1 MEKKII
7 NDAIELVKNIPP
19 TDETSLERNLETKQP
34 RISNDLL
41 GEYPISVT
49 EEYDVVVDSTLD
61 KFIQSVNE
69 RLKDWWSIN
78 WWFNVVTTNNWTK
91 FYQSMIR
98 WDEKYE
104 DEEKIQPLNI
114 PGLENE
120 PDLYEDI
127 EKDVNEW

>member
-19 TDETSLERNLETKQP
+19 TDETSLEWNLETKQP

-78 WWFNVVTTNNWTK
+78 WWFNVITTNNWTK

-114 PGLENE
+114 PGLKNE

>member
-78 WWFNVVTTNNWTK
+78 WWFNVVTTSNWTK

-104 DEEKIQPLNI
+104 DEEKIQPLNM

-120 PDLYEDI
+120 PDLYEDV
-127 EKDVNEW
+127 EKDANEW